1 MIGGTR
7 FFFPR
12 RQHQHQGGRPKL
24 RHREVL
30 VDARHRLR
38 DGIAIAGVGTLG
50 TLGTRT
56 KRADAVARELHDDR
70 SNRVFKPGIRASKP
84 HRFETRPA
92 ASAAASPAED
102 ERVWDTSHTTAPRA
116 TAVSHAGSA
125 TLAAGGSSPLRRVPG
140 AFLEKRRASGA
151 A

>member
-1 MIGGTR
+1 MGTKGAVPSAHAPRARHRASRTSCSGPLETHTTPTTRFDARSAGLGTRGGMDGGTR

-50 TLGTRT
+50 TLGTHAEARRRR
-56 KRADAVARELHDDR
+56 RASAPDDR
-70 SNRVFKPGIRASKP
+70 SNRVFQTGHP
-84 HRFETRPA
+84 RFET
-92 ASAAASPAED
+92 
-102 ERVWDTSHTTAPRA
+102 AP
-116 TAVSHAGSA
+116 
-125 TLAAGGSSPLRRVPG
+125 L
-140 AFLEKRRASGA
+140 
-151 A
+151 